1 MSEPDPELP
10 RVDHGEHVDDVDP
23 ANGTEP
29 FVELEHGDANG
40 GAPAEPAPERFTAP
54 DKVVSVAR
62 AVAARPSADPKVS
75 ALVAVLGSRM
85 GRALITDRLLE
96 LLPPLD
102 DPDEWDQFLAMLV
115 GVALNLTSDGLE
127 LDVDVCRQAGAEL
140 LGRVFE

>member
-1 MSEPDPELP
+1 MTEPEPELP
-10 RVDHGEHVDDVDP
+10 RVDHGEPVDVDP

-29 FVELEHGDANG
+29 YVELEHGDANG
-40 GAPAEPAPERFTAP
+40 GAPEPERFTAP
-54 DKVVSVAR
+54 EKVVSVAR

-75 ALVAVLGSRM
+75 ALVAVLNSRV
-85 GRALITDRLLE
+85 GRSLITDRLLE

-102 DPDEWDQFLAMLV
+102 DPEEWDQFLAMMV

-127 LDVDVCRQAGAEL
+127 LDTDACRQAGAEL